1 MKPAHYL
8 NSLKA
13 LEATCRLG
21 SYAKASDELCVTPEA
36 VGQLVRKLESH
47 LEIKLF
53 DRDLNKK
60 RLVPTPAVLDL
71 LPDLSRAFR
80 CLSLTEERLA
90 RLSKPSKLIVSAPP
104 SLASKW
110 LIPRLHLIKDL
121 IKEED
126 LRLNVT
132 SDLVDFNSGEADVA
146 IRYGAGQWEGLI
158 THKIF
163 GNEKLFPVCSKG
175 FLEKSPELNILENL
189 KKHTLIKDNTIKDPS
204 FPTWSTWFRMFGL
217 SYELNDI
224 RFLEFNITLMAID
237 AAIRGQG
244 IALVREHLVKDDL
257 NSGNLVRLF
266 CELEIE
272 SKWSYYIVMPQ
283 NSSIKAKTFFNWFSK
298 CGEDL

>member
-1 MKPAHYL
+1 MKPANYL

-21 SYAKASDELCVTPEA
+21 SYAKASNELCVTPEA

-47 LEIKLF
+47 LDIKLF

-60 RLVPTPAVLDL
+60 RLVPTSEVLDL
-71 LPDLSRAFR
+71 LPDLSGAFR
-80 CLSLTEERLA
+80 CLSLMEERLA

-104 SLASKW
+104 SLARKW

-132 SDLVDFNSGEADVA
+132 SDLVDFNSGEADIA
-146 IRYGAGQWEGLI
+146 IRYGAGQWEDLV

-163 GNEKLFPVCSKG
+163 GNEKLFPVCSRR
-175 FLEKSPELNILENL
+175 FLEKNRGLNVLEDL
-189 KKHTLIKDNTIKDPS
+189 KKHTLIKDNTIKDRT
-204 FPTWSTWFRMFGL
+204 FPTWSTWFRKFGL
-217 SYELNDI
+217 SYELNKI
-224 RFLEFNITLMAID
+224 RFLEFNFTLMAID
-237 AAIRGQG
+237 AAIMGQG

-266 CELEIE
+266 GELELE
-272 SKWSYYIVMPQ
+272 SNWSYYIVMPQ
-283 NSSIKAKTFFNWFSK
+283 NSSYKTKVFFNWFSK